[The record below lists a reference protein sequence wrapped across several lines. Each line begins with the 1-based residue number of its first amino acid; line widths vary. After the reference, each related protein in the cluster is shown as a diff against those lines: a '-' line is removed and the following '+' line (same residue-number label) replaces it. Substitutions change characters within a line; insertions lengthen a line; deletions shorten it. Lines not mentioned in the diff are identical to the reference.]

1 MQTGAGA
8 RDGAIC
14 SLSTVR
20 KALAEYLSGV
30 SPACVRAEDIV
41 LPYRTA
47 DAAVPLS
54 KLGLTAEELKNSLAV
69 TPAPQE
75 IGSISVFGSKV
86 LFRFSHAFLERAAAE
101 QGRRL
106 PEPVLPDEIAI
117 PAGGAAPDEDA
128 RAYALSLAVCAHR
141 SGRPYRED
149 KAHPA
154 LLACLL
160 LAENGGPVVPAVRAV
175 IKAFDEG
182 LFGGEAVLFMA
193 KSLCHCGTKKE

>member
-14 SLSTVR
+14 SLSAVR

-54 KLGLTAEELKNSLAV
+54 KLGLTAEELKNSLAA

-141 SGRPYRED
+141 SGRP
-149 KAHPA
+149 
-154 LLACLL
+154 
-160 LAENGGPVVPAVRAV
+160 VVPAVMAV
-175 IKAFDEG
+175 IKACDEG

-193 KSLCHCGTKKE
+193 KSLCHYGTKKE